1 MREIWT
7 MQPRLEKRVG
17 RYPFRLIE
25 SAKFR
30 AGYDF
35 LLLRCETDEMPME
48 IGEWWTKFWQ
58 GDDLI
63 RQDLMASVKN
73 IVSESNGPS
82 PKRKRRRTRSRN
94 AKSVATEQNN

>member
-1 MREIWT
+1 
-7 MQPRLEKRVG
+7 
-17 RYPFRLIE
+17 
-25 SAKFR
+25 
-30 AGYDF
+30 
-35 LLLRCETDEMPME
+35 MPME
-48 IGEWWTKFWQ
+48 LGEWWTSFWQ